1 MEQYIKF
8 GYATDE
14 NAMTIF
20 VEGDFI
26 QNADSF
32 YNSLDGHDHKRTKR
46 GAAFFT

>member
-1 MEQYIKF
+1 MKFTPTNFPGRAVVATSTKNHGHGMEQYIKF

-26 QNADSF
+26 
-32 YNSLDGHDHKRTKR
+32 
-46 GAAFFT
+46 